1 MEGSFPRLQFEHG
14 VALSPIYGRL
24 VDRVSRDV
32 EWLHSCVQSVV
43 EEDKFTGRLLQLSRQ
58 VQDEGVQQKAY
69 LGIHRSDYM
78 LHEPQADVAGDA
90 QRLLQVELNTIASSF
105 ACISS
110 LVSGMHRA
118 QRILSDPRR
127 RARICIVC

>member
-1 MEGSFPRLQFEHG
+1 M
-14 VALSPIYGRL
+14 A
-24 VDRVSRDV
+24 
-32 EWLHSCVQSVV
+32 CVQSVV

-78 LHEPQADVAGDA
+78 LHELQAGVAGDA